1 MSNEKNLNDWRDA
14 LWKGALLPSLLTSV
28 VALLLGFLVRQM
40 PGLWGALLASV
51 TVLIFFS
58 VHLLVARISRR
69 LDPTSTMLIAMMS
82 YFLKVALMAVFLIV
96 VTRLTD
102 PAEIDRPT
110 FAITALALTTAWL
123 AGEIRAFLKIRL
135 TPDV

>member
-1 MSNEKNLNDWRDA
+1 MDWRDA
-14 LWKGALLPSLLTSV
+14 LWKGALVPSLLTS
-28 VALLLGFLVRQM
+28 AIATLLGFLLRDM
-40 PGLWGALLASV
+40 PGLFSALLASV
-51 TVLIFFS
+51 TVVIFFS

-102 PAEIDRPT
+102 PADIDRPT

-123 AGEIRAFLKIRL
+123 AGESRAFLKIRL